1 MLKLLIAIGTVA
13 LVGCAGQPTKTYYT
27 PDMQNFVA
35 SCKNARTQIDYL
47 TKEINDYNEYF
58 KNNPTTIEDRRAYGR
73 MKNALWSLRSSC
85 SAKQL

>member
-1 MLKLLIAIGTVA
+1 MFRSLILVGIVT
-13 LVGCAGQPTKTYYT
+13 LVGCASQPEKKYYT
-27 PDMQNFVA
+27 PDMTNFVA
-35 SCKNARTQIDYL
+35 SCKNARIQIDYL

-58 KNNPTTIEDRRAYGR
+58 KNNPTTLEDRRAYGR